1 MGNCAG
7 YCSET
12 RDGVT
17 TNVDNNQMR
26 NSVRDKEMHY
36 NNEFGGDGQYSQ
48 RPSRHDMMQMYNN
61 NQLQGQP
68 NFNGGNS

>member
-26 NSVRDKEMHY
+26 NSVRDKEFNY

-48 RPSRHDMMQMYNN
+48 RPSRHEMM
-61 NQLQGQP
+61 
-68 NFNGGNS
+68 